1 MAIPRVDISQEIA
14 DWQAAVYGEEVRSAN
29 VSALTKLQTQMNA
42 ACDGIETAQT
52 DVATAVN
59 TANAASATANQASSD
74 AQDAIDDAQAAITT
88 AQGYAANA
96 EGSAQAAAAS
106 ATAAQTAQT
115 NAQTA
120 QLAAEAAEQ
129 AAEDAAQQAQIAIN
143 ITPDEETIHHASD
156 AVGTISAITYTLEE
170 IAAMTD
176 PSGKIPDASAVA
188 SLRESLSNSVTP
200 VKLTVGGEGHFSS
213 LNVMAFKILPNTI
226 LICGYVMHTS
236 AVGTGTSICKIPGY
250 TARTDVTS
258 SATVFAQCDDNVAK
272 HFVTITNSGNDI
284 ILFSNGA
291 QIPANTALRLLG
303 LIQID

>member
-129 AAEDAAQQAQIAIN
+129 AAEDAARQAQIAIN

-176 PSGKIPDASAVA
+176 PSGKIPDASAVE
-188 SLRESLSNSVTP
+188 SLRESLTTSTASRIYY
-200 VKLTVGGEGHFSS
+200 KGWSS
-213 LNVMAFKILPNTI
+213 GTASWQTETADIDVSQYKKIL
-226 LICGYVMHTS
+226 LIVMNIGATESSGIYNVEDLKVMSNLALKQS
-236 AVGTGTSICKIPGY
+236 AYYDASTMAIGMIQII
-250 TARTDVTS
+250 DV
-258 SATVFAQCDDNVAK
+258 
-272 HFVTITNSGNDI
+272 
-284 ILFSNGA
+284 
-291 QIPANTALRLLG
+291 ANTTLRVTNTCKSNTLPCNVTVYG
-303 LIQID
+303 LK

>member
-1 MAIPRVDISQEIA
+1 M
-14 DWQAAVYGEEVRSAN
+14 
-29 VSALTKLQTQMNA
+29 
-42 ACDGIETAQT
+42 
-52 DVATAVN
+52 ATAVN

-129 AAEDAAQQAQIAIN
+129 AAEDAARQAQIAIN

-188 SLRESLSNSVTP
+188 SLRESLSTNDYFKTEGFTENTSFGSVAGLRIRVGKT
-200 VKLTVGGEGHFSS
+200 VYLSFEVTLTAS
-213 LNVMAFKILPNTI
+213 LPSTTI
-226 LICGYVMHTS
+226 LFTVPNGFKPALNTNSLLVLY
-236 AVGTGTSICKIPGY
+236 KP
-250 TARTDVTS
+250 S
-258 SATVFAQCDDNVAK
+258 SADITFYTRVAPIDTDGNIKQNV
-272 HFVTITNSGNDI
+272 SGNAPSGARI
-284 ILFSNGA
+284 IAYYAYKTNDAEPS
-291 QIPANTALRLLG
+291 
-303 LIQID
+303 

>member
-29 VSALTKLQTQMNA
+29 VSALTKLQTQMNN

-74 AQDAIDDAQAAITT
+74 AQDAIDDAQEAITT

-129 AAEDAAQQAQIAIN
+129 AAEDAARQAQIAIN

-188 SLRESLSNSVTP
+188 SLRESLSTIHSISSSVGT
-200 VKLTVGGEGHFSS
+200 LESHS
-213 LNVMAFKILPNTI
+213 
-226 LICGYVMHTS
+226 GYVQAGNIVAVEAVIVLTS
-236 AVGTGTSICKIPGY
+236 AVSSGGILLSGLPKQYANGAPIYAWNQT
-250 TARTDVTS
+250 TS
-258 SATVFAQCDDNVAK
+258 SAILLAMNNQGELTTRSNIANG
-272 HFVTITNSGNDI
+272 NSLRMN
-284 ILFSNGA
+284 FSYRA
-291 QIPANTALRLLG
+291 G
-303 LIQID
+303 L

>member
-129 AAEDAAQQAQIAIN
+129 AAEDAARQAQIAIN

-176 PSGKIPDASAVA
+176 PSGKIPDASAVE
-188 SLRESLSNSVTP
+188 SLRESLSIIPVVHSGGLNYSSYALADAIRQASVN
-200 VKLTVGGEGHFSS
+200 LSDG
-213 LNVMAFKILPNTI
+213 M
-226 LICGYVMHTS
+226 Y
-236 AVGTGTSICKIPGY
+236 
-250 TARTDVTS
+250 
-258 SATVFAQCDDNVAK
+258 
-272 HFVTITNSGNDI
+272 
-284 ILFSNGA
+284 
-291 QIPANTALRLLG
+291 
-303 LIQID
+303 

>member
-29 VSALTKLQTQMNA
+29 VSALTKLQTQMNN

-74 AQDAIDDAQAAITT
+74 AQDAIDDAQEAITT

-129 AAEDAAQQAQIAIN
+129 AAEDAARQAQIAIN

-176 PSGKIPDASAVA
+176 PSGKIPDASAVE
-188 SLRESLSNSVTP
+188 SLRESLSTLVSFQAVVAETISVPHGDYLSLQDYRPKDRTNYTWH
-200 VKLTVGGEGHFSS
+200 LVG
-213 LNVMAFKILPNTI
+213 VLP
-226 LICGYVMHTS
+226 S
-236 AVGTGTSICKIPGY
+236 VGS
-250 TARTDVTS
+250 
-258 SATVFAQCDDNVAK
+258 
-272 HFVTITNSGNDI
+272 
-284 ILFSNGA
+284 
-291 QIPANTALRLLG
+291 
-303 LIQID
+303 IQIIGIDGSANRVMTLTDSKSTVSNARLVLTWCGIHN

>member
-188 SLRESLSNSVTP
+188 SLRESFT
-200 VKLTVGGEGHFSS
+200 T
-213 LNVMAFKILPNTI
+213 
-226 LICGYVMHTS
+226 Y
-236 AVGTGTSICKIPGY
+236 GY
-250 TARTDVTS
+250 TSGTLLSDGAIAANGSVGVTAPSDGIIALRDLYTNENVSIS
-258 SATVFAQCDDNVAK
+258 SATGVPYVRLNINNALVWNTQGFVGKAIRASGVALPVK
-272 HFVTITNSGNDI
+272 TGDAISI
-284 ILFSNGA
+284 YS
-291 QIPANTALRLLG
+291 ANMALTSHVLMFFPKG
-303 LIQID
+303 

>member
-29 VSALTKLQTQMNA
+29 VSALTKLQTQMNN

-59 TANAASATANQASSD
+59 TANAASATANQASAD

-106 ATAAQTAQT
+106 ATSAQTAQT

-156 AVGTISAITYTLEE
+156 TVGTISAITYTLEE

-176 PSGKIPDASAVA
+176 PSGKIPDASAVE
-188 SLRESLSNSVTP
+188 SLRESLPHRVTSVSKSSSVT
-200 VKLTVGGEGHFSS
+200 LTFPQDSV
-213 LNVMAFKILPNTI
+213 NVIW
-226 LICGYVMHTS
+226 
-236 AVGTGTSICKIPGY
+236 
-250 TARTDVTS
+250 TA
-258 SATVFAQCDDNVAK
+258 
-272 HFVTITNSGNDI
+272 
-284 ILFSNGA
+284 
-291 QIPANTALRLLG
+291 ANTANLAGVYLVNVGANGTLLSINDIKAATSVSYTRNG
-303 LIQID
+303 LNMTIANNDTANGMRICCLNFLGGYPTEA